1 MFKDMAYY
9 IFGHEL
15 DPFLQL
21 FVFEPILITI
31 IAVIVAMITKRAWT
45 MAIVIILLNII
56 DNAIDV
62 NFLFGGQ
69 GIGTILSQN
78 VAFFFSNF
86 FSMFYEFVL
95 SFIITS
101 TAFMHKKFGIA

>member
-9 IFGHEL
+9 MFGREL

-21 FVFEPILITI
+21 FVFEPMMITL
-31 IAVIVAMITKRAWT
+31 IAVIVAMFTKKAWT

-56 DNAIDV
+56 DNVIDV
-62 NFLFGGQ
+62 NFLFSGQ
-69 GIGTILSQN
+69 GIGTIIAKN
-78 VAFFFSNF
+78 IAFFFANF
-86 FSMFYEFVL
+86 FSMFYEFVI
-95 SFIITS
+95 SFVITS

>member
-15 DPFLQL
+15 DPFMQL
-21 FVFEPILITI
+21 FVFEPIVITI
-31 IAVIVAMITKRAWT
+31 IAVIVVILTKRAWT
-45 MAIVIILLNII
+45 MGLVIILLNII

-69 GIGTILSQN
+69 GIGTIVAQN
-78 VAFFFSNF
+78 ISFFFSNF
-86 FSMFYEFVL
+86 FSMFYEFVF
-95 SFIITS
+95 SFLITS
-101 TAFMHKKFGIA
+101 TAFMHKKFGVA